1 MRKKIELNALEKEIE
16 AHSSEYRPVAGAKR
30 DRIEKILARSKKT
43 KNINI
48 RISEYDLLR
57 LRQRSEEEGIPYQTL
72 IASVLHKYVSD
83 RLVDEKDI
91 LKSLQL
97 IGNRE

>member
-1 MRKKIELNALEKEIE
+1 MKKKIELNALEKEIE

-48 RISEYDLLR
+48 CLLYTSPSPR
-57 LRQRSEEEGIPYQTL
+57 DRS
-72 IASVLHKYVSD
+72 
-83 RLVDEKDI
+83 
-91 LKSLQL
+91 
-97 IGNRE
+97 